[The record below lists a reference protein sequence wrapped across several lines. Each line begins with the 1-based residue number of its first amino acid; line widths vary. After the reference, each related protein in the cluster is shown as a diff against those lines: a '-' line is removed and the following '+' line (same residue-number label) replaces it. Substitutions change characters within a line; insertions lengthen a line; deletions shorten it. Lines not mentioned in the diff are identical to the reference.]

1 MSICGIYKGSGIFN
15 VGISKNNIDYVNT
28 EINSNVLL
36 NISILNNNNY
46 KIEVKF
52 ENKLLKNYTSYGTYD
67 KSLLILEYFVR
78 IDYLY
83 EDELIEYQIRN
94 NGICNLIFNELH
106 KSNYITYG
114 ISTSSL
120 IDNSVNDGDIN
131 RFYTIIGSM
140 IKLYKI

>member
-67 KSLLILEYFVR
+67 KSLLILE
-78 IDYLY
+78 
-83 EDELIEYQIRN
+83 
-94 NGICNLIFNELH
+94 
-106 KSNYITYG
+106 
-114 ISTSSL
+114 
-120 IDNSVNDGDIN
+120 
-131 RFYTIIGSM
+131 
-140 IKLYKI
+140 